1 MTCTRA
7 TSVVLRIRDSVR
19 RFATRVPRARVGAVV
34 LLLALLLVLVSAC
47 DDPPERGPRTNSAGT
62 PVPTVAVTCNGS
74 TLTIIVEGPQGTRHT
89 VPCGR

>member
-19 RFATRVPRARVGAVV
+19 RFATRVSRARVGAVV

-47 DDPPERGPRTNSAGT
+47 ADPPERGPRTNSAGT
-62 PVPTVAVTCNGS
+62 PVPTVSVRCTASGI
-74 TLTIIVEGPQGTRHT
+74 TIVVDGPTGTVYT
-89 VPCGR
+89 APCD

>member
-1 MTCTRA
+1 MSSIHS
-7 TSVVLRIRDSVR
+7 TSVVLRVRAAAR
-19 RFATRVPRARVGAVV
+19 RFTVCVSRARVGAVV